1 MIRLIELIVVI
12 ILGIVQAFT
21 EWLPISSTAHLI
33 IINYFFKDILD
44 KDFFIV
50 LLVVIQL
57 ASCLA
62 VIQIFSKE
70 LFFKNKNEFKGKVP
84 LYLKLIISMIPC
96 LISGFLLDKI
106 ISSFQENLL
115 VIIISLFIIG
125 IAFLFIERVV
135 KVKKEGN
142 ITYLDSFF
150 FGLFQC
156 LAMIFP
162 GTSRSGITLLGGLIL
177 GYNKEDTLQF
187 SFLMSVPIMIGASFL
202 RIIKNINVFTENNII
217 LLLIGCIVSY
227 VFSLVVIKFLLKYIK
242 KHSLIIFGIYRI
254 ILAIILIIICLY

>member
-62 VIQIFSKE
+62 VIQIFNKE
-70 LFFKNKNEFKGKVP
+70 LFFKNKSEFKGKVP
-84 LYLKLIISMIPC
+84 LYLKLIISMLPC
-96 LISGFLLDKI
+96 LILGFLLDKI

-125 IAFLFIERVV
+125 IVFLFIERVV

-150 FGLFQC
+150 FGFFQC

-177 GYNKEDTLQF
+177 GYKKEDTLQF

-254 ILAIILIIICLY
+254 ILAIILIIICLF

>member
-33 IINYFFKDILD
+33 IINYFFKGILD

-62 VIQIFSKE
+62 VIQIFNKE
-70 LFFKNKNEFKGKVP
+70 LFFKNKSEFKGKVP
-84 LYLKLIISMIPC
+84 LYLKLIISMLPC
-96 LISGFLLDKI
+96 LILGFLLDKI

-125 IAFLFIERVV
+125 IVFLFIDRVV

-177 GYNKEDTLQF
+177 GYKKEDTLQF

-227 VFSLVVIKFLLKYIK
+227 VVSLVVIKFLLKYIK

-254 ILAIILIIICLY
+254 ILAIIIIICLY

>member
-33 IINYFFKDILD
+33 IINYFFKGILD

-62 VIQIFSKE
+62 VIQIFNKE
-70 LFFKNKNEFKGKVP
+70 LFFKNKSEFKGKVP
-84 LYLKLIISMIPC
+84 LYLKLIISMLPC
-96 LISGFLLDKI
+96 LILGFLLDKI

-125 IAFLFIERVV
+125 IVFLFIERVV

-177 GYNKEDTLQF
+177 GYKKEDTLQF

-227 VFSLVVIKFLLKYIK
+227 VVSLVVIKFLLKYIK

-254 ILAIILIIICLY
+254 ILAIIIIICLY